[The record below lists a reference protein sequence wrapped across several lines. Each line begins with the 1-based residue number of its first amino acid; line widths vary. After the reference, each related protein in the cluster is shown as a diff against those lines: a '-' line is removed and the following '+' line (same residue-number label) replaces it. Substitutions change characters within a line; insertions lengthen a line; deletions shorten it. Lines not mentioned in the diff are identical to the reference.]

1 VMGEHHEPGL
11 NALTRH
17 ELRWMRT
24 LRVLRPRSFPWICLT
39 FSLPLGIVGLLL
51 VFAGSAGSAAAWGLL
66 AAAAMGRLVL
76 HFAHRSRGERRLLRD
91 LWLLPVRDALTCWV
105 WCRSFFTSRVT
116 WRGNEFDVDADG
128 IMRRL
133 S

>member
-1 VMGEHHEPGL
+1 
-11 NALTRH
+11 
-17 ELRWMRT
+17 LRWMRT

-51 VFAGSAGSAAAWGLL
+51 VFAGSPGSAAAWGLL

-76 HFAHRSRGERRLLRD
+76 HFVHRSRGERRLLRD
-91 LWLLPVRDALTCWV
+91 LWLLPLRDALTCWI